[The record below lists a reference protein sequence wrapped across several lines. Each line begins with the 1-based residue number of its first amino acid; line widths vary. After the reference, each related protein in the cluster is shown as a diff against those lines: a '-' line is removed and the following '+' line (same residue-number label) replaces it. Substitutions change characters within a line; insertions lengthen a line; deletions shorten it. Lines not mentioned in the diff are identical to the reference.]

1 MNLLLSGVQINRVN
15 DTKFLG
21 VVISSNLSWNKH
33 IDVVSKISK
42 TVGLLSKVRHLLPKL
57 GTRTLYMSLVEPYI
71 GYCNIVW
78 FQANA
83 SVCLDKIL
91 KIQKKYCR
99 IITFSD
105 FRARSEPLFK
115 ELNILNVYQMYKYQI
130 ALFMYRHLNG
140 LIPLLECFSFATNES
155 VHDHFTRQCSS
166 LHMARCRTK
175 KRQSTIIFQGPKLW
189 NSLPSSLRDS
199 PSVNL
204 FKKHIKTY
212 LLSL

>member
-1 MNLLLSGVQINRVN
+1 M
-15 DTKFLG
+15 
-21 VVISSNLSWNKH
+21 
-33 IDVVSKISK
+33 
-42 TVGLLSKVRHLLPKL
+42 LPKF
-57 GTRTLYMSLVEPYI
+57 GTRTLYMSLVEPYV

-78 FQANA
+78 SQANA

-105 FRARSEPLFK
+105 FRAHSEPLFK
-115 ELNILNVYQMYKYQI
+115 ELNILNVYKMYKYQI
-130 ALFMYRHLNG
+130 ALFMYKHQNG
-140 LIPLLECFSFATNES
+140 LIPLIKCFSFATNES

-166 LHMARCRTK
+166 LHMAHCRAK
-175 KRQSTIIFQGPKLW
+175 KRQLTIFFQGPKLW

-199 PSVNL
+199 PLVNF
-204 FKKHIKTY
+204 FKKHVKKY